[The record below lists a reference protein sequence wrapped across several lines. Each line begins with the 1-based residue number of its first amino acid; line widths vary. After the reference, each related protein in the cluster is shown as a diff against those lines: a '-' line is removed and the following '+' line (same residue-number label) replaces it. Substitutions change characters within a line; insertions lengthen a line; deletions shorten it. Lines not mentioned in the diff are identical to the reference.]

1 MVRKDDRVTMPT
13 TEWVKR
19 PIDELELIGG
29 EVCLDFANSLGG
41 TREEP
46 KERLHDYGD
55 LVRWAAHAGAIEGA
69 EVQSLLAAAE
79 ARPAEA
85 ESVFARAVRL
95 REAIYRIFAGV
106 ADDASPVADDLQRLN
121 DELARAL
128 PHLRIVP
135 DEHGFDYRFDTAA
148 GALDRPLWPVVRSA
162 SELLAVGDLAR
173 IKQCTSDECDWLF
186 VDLSKNRSRRWCDMR
201 DCGNRA
207 KARRYYRR
215 QRGARGSAASG

>member
-1 MVRKDDRVTMPT
+1 MEGVP
-13 TEWVKR
+13 
-19 PIDELELIGG
+19 PIEELELIGG

-46 KERLHDYGD
+46 KDRLHGYGD
-55 LVRWAAHAGAIEGA
+55 LVRWAAHAGAIERKDAGP
-69 EVQSLLAAAE
+69 LHAAAVS
-79 ARPAEA
+79 RPAEA
-85 ESVFARAVRL
+85 SAVFARALEL
-95 REAIYRIFAGV
+95 REAIFRIFV
-106 ADDASPVADDLQRLN
+106 AVAEDASPAAADLTRLN

-135 DEHGFDYRFDTAA
+135 DEHGFEYRFDSAD
-148 GALDRPLWPVVRSA
+148 GALDRPLWPVARSA
-162 SELLAVGDLAR
+162 SELLAHGDPAR
-173 IKQCTSDECDWLF
+173 IKRCTSEECDWLF

-215 QRGARGSAASG
+215 RTRASGSSG

>member
-1 MVRKDDRVTMPT
+1 MVREDTETRLPT
-13 TEWVKR
+13 TEGVWPVE
-19 PIDELELIGG
+19 ELELIGG

-41 TREEP
+41 TREAP

-55 LVRWAAHAGAIEGA
+55 LVRWAAHAGVIEET
-69 EVQSLLAAAE
+69 EVRPLLGAAE
-79 ARPAEA
+79 ARSAEA
-85 ESVFARAVRL
+85 EAVFARALRL
-95 REAIYRIFAGV
+95 REAIFRIFV
-106 ADDASPVADDLQRLN
+106 AVAEDRRPAAADLERLN
-121 DELARAL
+121 DELALAL

-135 DEHGFDYRFDTAA
+135 DEHGFDYRFDAA
-148 GALDRPLWPVVRSA
+148 DGALDRPLWPVARSA
-162 SELLAVGDLAR
+162 SELLAAGDLAR

-215 QRGARGSAASG
+215 RSGV